1 MVSKMAMKVAE
12 CLIDNGIINESDK
25 VIYQFGAE
33 SLLMN
38 FAHYLTMELIG
49 WLMGVPVETAMFIIL
64 YKLLRVNAGG
74 HHFEN
79 PKTCFASS
87 CLLVILTFLPMHFPA
102 REILVKNFDV
112 IFTIEVLVIFFYSPC
127 DNHNKLMNNFE
138 KRYYK
143 KRTVILLVVLC
154 GIYFVCHDLVWK
166 INYVVIFSMFWES
179 IGLVVGTWKNKCDRE
194 LELKNQESNALYK

>member
-87 CLLVILTFLPMHFPA
+87 CLLVILTFLPVYFPA
-102 REILVKNFDV
+102 RELLVKNFDV
-112 IFTIEVLVIFFYSPC
+112 KIEDILCITFT
-127 DNHNKLMNNFE
+127 NNFCN
-138 KRYYK
+138 RG
-143 KRTVILLVVLC
+143 VGDIFLLSL
-154 GIYFVCHDLVWK
+154 
-166 INYVVIFSMFWES
+166 
-179 IGLVVGTWKNKCDRE
+179 
-194 LELKNQESNALYK
+194 